1 MLDHVFTDAIAVLRD
16 ALEGVLLERQTL
28 EESFR
33 IDVLLGD
40 STWHTSYGL
49 PGEDMPARVRADITL
64 DWPTWSQTAY
74 RLWTIGE
81 PAREP
86 PALELTVVYRL
97 QQLEH
102 EPDLEAL
109 MAALPEEGPA
119 LGLDRLQRSSPTVE
133 TSFDRSLANPRYAAE
148 VTFEGR
154 FEFDDAALTEG
165 SAMDAAFKELGSWT
179 SSTLVRL
186 GDL

>member
-1 MLDHVFTDAIAVLRD
+1 VFTDAIAVLRD

-33 IDVLLGD
+33 VDVLLGD
-40 STWHTSYGL
+40 CTWHTSYGL

-81 PAREP
+81 PGSEQ
-86 PALELTVVYRL
+86 PALELTVVYRM
-97 QQLEH
+97 QQLEN

-109 MAALPEEGPA
+109 MTALPDDGPMLGGEG
-119 LGLDRLQRSSPTVE
+119 LQRSSPTVE
-133 TSFDRSLANPRYAAE
+133 ISFDRALANPRYATE

-165 SAMDAAFKELGSWT
+165 STMDAAFKELGSWM
-179 SSTLVRL
+179 SSILVRL